1 MSQYKQTSAQPTIN
15 LKRHPDDAHKLVYST
30 RRITQH
36 LLKDITA
43 SLKSIDTHGSVEIYV
58 QDSTVTQIT
67 VRNIKKTNGFAHPSS
82 TIPL

>member
-1 MSQYKQTSAQPTIN
+1 MRQINKTSAQPTTTQI
-15 LKRHPDDAHKLVYST
+15 HHQDDDHKLAYST

-58 QDSTVTQIT
+58 QNETVTQIT
-67 VRNIKKTNGFAHPSS
+67 VRNIKKTNGFSHHTS
-82 TIPL
+82 TVPL